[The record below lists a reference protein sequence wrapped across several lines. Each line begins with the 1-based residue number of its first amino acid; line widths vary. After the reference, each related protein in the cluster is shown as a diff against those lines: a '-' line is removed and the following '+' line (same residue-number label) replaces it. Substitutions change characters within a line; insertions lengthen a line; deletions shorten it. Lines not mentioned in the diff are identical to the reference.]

1 MSATPASSQEGTPG
15 GGTPVSPS
23 PTSPSRPPNPTMGT
37 CEETYPGS
45 GSYYYV
51 FGGKPKADWSGIE
64 DLSSR
69 TMSDLCFRSL
79 DPVAGQKSSHYRTKP
94 LSTKYCAF
102 ITLGIYQVYFI
113 CLLQMQSSLPH
124 LLYRHFMFSC
134 KKPVVCIYVDL
145 TCQNCTTSLMKFANS
160 CEKCTSLTL

>member
-1 MSATPASSQEGTPG
+1 MSTTPASSQEGTPG
-15 GGTPVSPS
+15 GGTPASPS
-23 PTSPSRPPNPTMGT
+23 LTSPSRPPNPTMGT

-94 LSTKYCAF
+94 LSTKF
-102 ITLGIYQVYFI
+102 DVKKSITDFQADVWEHLCKYGLDTITY
-113 CLLQMQSSLPH
+113 LPDPRNSTTKVLCTVTKH
-124 LLYRHFMFSC
+124 AQFTGDMA
-134 KKPVVCIYVDL
+134 VV
-145 TCQNCTTSLMKFANS
+145 
-160 CEKCTSLTL
+160 EKLSEDTF